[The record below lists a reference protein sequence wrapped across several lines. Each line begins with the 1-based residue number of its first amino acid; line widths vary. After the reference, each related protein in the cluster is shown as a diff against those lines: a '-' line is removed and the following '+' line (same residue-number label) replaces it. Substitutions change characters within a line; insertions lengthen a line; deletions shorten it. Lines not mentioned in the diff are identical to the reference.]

1 MSALGGSTGVI
12 IGRGAVDLGLLNTYV
27 CTYCLVA
34 QFQLV
39 LSLRATIAILYGIVL
54 KGEKKCGYFTKP
66 SISYSSWCTPSLFL
80 FIICIFSRGIQRLAL
95 SRSIPIIYICCT
107 KYCWYSTYL
116 FPKSLSFPLREPM
129 MTELMWEKRKD
140 GRDPIVTRDG
150 WWGFYCQ
157 YLALCSPFSIPL
169 WFPCIAA
176 PNQKIMQQ
184 PGILPK
190 MMAKHLL
197 WSQPC
202 KHIWSLSTSPKDLDQ
217 GHLRRIRETHESKV
231 KWSGA
236 FFADVTRRV
245 GVGVLEL
252 LELLGTLKASWSIGA
267 FEHREVTVAVG
278 KHDLVQQRDH
288 KKTFQH
294 IASSC
299 KRHP

>member
-157 YLALCSPFSIPL
+157 YLALCSPFPFLYGSHVLQLQIRKLCNNLGFCPK
-169 WFPCIAA
+169 WWQNIYFGASHASTFDPSA
-176 PNQKIMQQ
+176 PRQKIWTKVTCAGSVKRMN
-184 PGILPK
+184 PK
-190 MMAKHLL
+190 SSDPEL
-197 WSQPC
+197 
-202 KHIWSLSTSPKDLDQ
+202 SLQMS
-217 GHLRRIRETHESKV
+217 R
-231 KWSGA
+231 
-236 FFADVTRRV
+236 DV
-245 GVGVLEL
+245 
-252 LELLGTLKASWSIGA
+252 
-267 FEHREVTVAVG
+267 
-278 KHDLVQQRDH
+278 
-288 KKTFQH
+288 
-294 IASSC
+294 
-299 KRHP
+299 